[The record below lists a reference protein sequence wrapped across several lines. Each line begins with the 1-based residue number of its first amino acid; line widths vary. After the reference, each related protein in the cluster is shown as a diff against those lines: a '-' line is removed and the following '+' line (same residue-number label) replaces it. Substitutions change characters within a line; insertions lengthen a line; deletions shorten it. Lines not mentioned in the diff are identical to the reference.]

1 MSIYYCVR
9 WYVMKRSSTLFLQFV
24 IVLIGIGALALML
37 WEPHVEGRN
46 AQATTFQIYFNDPFL
61 AYAYGASIP
70 FFVALY
76 QAFKVVGY
84 AGQNKVFSQAAV
96 KALRTIKYCAIAL
109 IGFVAVG
116 EIFIM
121 FGTSDDRAGGVFM
134 GVLITFGSIV
144 MATAAAMFERILQ
157 DAVDI
162 KSENDLTV

>member
-1 MSIYYCVR
+1 MANVKALP
-9 WYVMKRSSTLFLQFV
+9 MKRSSAAFLQTV

-37 WEPHVEGRN
+37 WEPHIEGRN
-46 AQATTFQIYFNDPFL
+46 AHATPFEIYFKDPFL
-61 AYAYGASIP
+61 AYAYVGSIP

-76 QAFKVVGY
+76 QGFKVLGY

-121 FGTSDDRAGGVFM
+121 MGDSDDRAGGVFM

-144 MATAAAMFERILQ
+144 IGAAAATFQRILQ
-157 DAVDI
+157 NAVDL